1 MKNNLL
7 LMLIF
12 ILFIWSCKKTNTNT
26 PNYLSNIVGVYRIK
40 EIDSLFDSLGNR
52 SYIYDSGLMAINFYN
67 TTITRGFYSES
78 YLLNLEPAQ
87 YGYRDLNLVSI
98 DTVNKTLGFGGTRI
112 KPGLGRIGDTLIF
125 NYETNI
131 INEYEYN
138 PNNNPYFIQITGT
151 KI

>member
-52 SYIYDSGLMAINFYN
+52 SYIYDSGLMAINFDN

-78 YLLNLEPAQ
+78 ILWNLEPAQ
-87 YGYRDLNLVSI
+87 YGYAALHLVSI
-98 DTVNKTLGFGGTRI
+98 NTVNKTMFLGGFNDS
-112 KPGLGRIGDTLIF
+112 LSF
-125 NYETNI
+125 NYEKYSI
-131 INEYEYN
+131 VEYIYD
-138 PNNNPYFIQITGT
+138 PNATTAGSTYFTQITGT